1 MLLVSLRHKAG
12 LLALH
17 VPALPATAPGH
28 PYPQQVDAP
37 QHRHPLDAHCMP
49 VLLAAPAL
57 AQMRLDGHVEA
68 CQPEACHDTVAH
80 RECRLSLLV
89 WMLTSLRLHSL
100 FTYPHPLWFRS
111 IPQKSVE
118 SQKYDPDFSYVSLG
132 GKFS

>member
-1 MLLVSLRHKAG
+1 MLLVPLRHKAG

-100 FTYPHPLWFRS
+100 FSYPPSLVVPLHPTKICREPK
-111 IPQKSVE
+111 I
-118 SQKYDPDFSYVSLG
+118 
-132 GKFS
+132 